1 MSEKVCMNLQHNKV
15 GLQQVFSRRENHKY
29 STSYNIIRLLS
40 CFMACPSVHIC
51 GRSEIE
57 SRQVG
62 VLLLLPGEP
71 HFREFLDS
79 LFRGKATRLTLQTFA
94 AIIFLFNH
102 LFSLLTM

>member
-29 STSYNIIRLLS
+29 STSYNVTKL
-40 CFMACPSVHIC
+40 FMACHPSIIC

-94 AIIFLFNH
+94 AIIYYLIIYFP
-102 LFSLLTM
+102 